1 MKTTCMK
8 AKKLSLKKKTDSDN
22 DKLNDLI
29 GNMHSYCYELER
41 YVSESR

>member
-8 AKKLSLKKKTDSDN
+8 AKKPSMKKKTDSDN
-22 DKLNDLI
+22 DNLTDLI

>member
-8 AKKLSLKKKTDSDN
+8 VKKLSLKKKTDSDN

-29 GNMHSYCYELER
+29 GNRHSYCYELER
-41 YVSESR
+41 YVSE